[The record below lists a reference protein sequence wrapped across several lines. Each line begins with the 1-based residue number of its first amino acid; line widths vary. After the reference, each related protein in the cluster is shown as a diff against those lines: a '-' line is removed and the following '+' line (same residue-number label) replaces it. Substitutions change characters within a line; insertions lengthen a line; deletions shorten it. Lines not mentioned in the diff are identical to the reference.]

1 MPRIIITAQVGDSAK
16 WEQGFRT
23 HGGLFTEYT
32 ATAVHFTVTDENEV
46 TILME
51 VNDTNKF
58 LELVES
64 QATIDAMESDGV
76 NRDSV
81 KISVLDKEVAL

>member
-1 MPRIIITAQVGDSAK
+1 MPRIIVTAQVKDSAK

-51 VNDTNKF
+51 VDDANKF
-58 LELVES
+58 HELVES
-64 QATIDAMESDGV
+64 QATIDAMEFDGV
-76 NRDSV
+76 MRDTV

>member
-1 MPRIIITAQVGDSAK
+1 MPRIIITAQVEDSAK

-32 ATAVHFTVTDENEV
+32 ATAVHFTTTDENEV
-46 TILME
+46 AILME
-51 VNDTNKF
+51 VTDANKF

-64 QATIDAMESDGV
+64 QGTIDAMESDGV
-76 NRDSV
+76 KRDSV

>member
-1 MPRIIITAQVGDSAK
+1 MRIKQS
-16 WEQGFRT
+16 
-23 HGGLFTEYT
+23 
-32 ATAVHFTVTDENEV
+32 ENHLDDV
-46 TILME
+46 LARCPPH
-51 VNDTNKF
+51 V